1 LTAFPSQATLRQ
13 SIVERLASELIE
25 LSARYNFAF
34 WLPGANVLRGWAR
47 SVSGDTSEGISW
59 IERGVEDYRAS
70 GSTAG
75 MPLWLAVK
83 AEALNLADRSSE
95 ALEAIRE
102 AEAIAERFEIGSWY
116 AELNRLRGVSLAA
129 LGADETRIEAS
140 FRAAIRIAREQKAAS
155 LEKRAQASYAEYR
168 AGKEQPR
175 LRR

>member
-25 LSARYNFAF
+25 LSARYTFAC
-34 WLPGANVLRGWAR
+34 WLPGAKVLRGWAR

-102 AEAIAERFEIGSWY
+102 AEVNISEVFG
-116 AELNRLRGVSLAA
+116 
-129 LGADETRIEAS
+129 
-140 FRAAIRIAREQKAAS
+140 
-155 LEKRAQASYAEYR
+155 
-168 AGKEQPR
+168 
-175 LRR
+175 

>member
-1 LTAFPSQATLRQ
+1 VNVATVVAWAGAGKSTLVNQWLLRMAAEHYR
-13 SIVERLASELIE
+13 SAELV
-25 LSARYNFAF
+25 F
-34 WLPGANVLRGWAR
+34 GW
-47 SVSGDTSEGISW
+47 SF
-59 IERGVEDYRAS
+59 
-70 GSTAG
+70 G

-102 AEAIAERFEIGSWY
+102 AEAIAKRFEIGSWY

-140 FRAAIRIAREQKAAS
+140 FRATIRIAREQKAAS
-155 LEKRAQASYAEYR
+155 LEKRAETNYAEYR
-168 AGKEQPR
+168 AGKEHPR